1 MKMVGMVN
9 VEPTSSNYLTAVIK
23 DILIHC
29 ILPLHPC
36 RGEAHDGAANA
47 VGHPTG
53 VAATDE

>member
-9 VEPTSSNYLTAVIK
+9 VESTSSNYLTAVIK
-23 DILIHC
+23 DIL

-47 VGHPTG
+47 VGHRTG